1 MSGNFCIILMAH
13 FLFFKFDLIDVDECK
28 GNHACHESANCTN
41 TIGSHVCDCQPGYT
55 GNGQN
60 CTGDKSF
67 FIFFYVYHFTDINEC
82 KGNHSCH
89 ANATCMNTKGSYV
102 CTCHLGYTGNGSDCT
117 GTWCISF
124 ETIFIRKKSTIILAR
139 LALPAYLVLTLSLL
153 CNSIYRLL
161 YNPYDVSSKNL
172 ILNQMIN
179 PKLIFFVILVT
190 CLCDIVMIW

>member
-1 MSGNFCIILMAH
+1 MLLIFRIFLLKSLNKTKVSNLILGNFFPIAFFLNFIL
-13 FLFFKFDLIDVDECK
+13 
-28 GNHACHESANCTN
+28 
-41 TIGSHVCDCQPGYT
+41 
-55 GNGQN
+55 
-60 CTGDKSF
+60 
-67 FIFFYVYHFTDINEC
+67 FYVYHFTDINEC

-153 CNSIYRLL
+153 CNSIYCLL

-172 ILNQMIN
+172 ILNQMII
-179 PKLIFFVILVT
+179 PKLIFFVTLVT